1 MASLNFQKKYNPGQA
16 PLYQTESAWS
26 RIKDWLKIII
36 LSTPSVTK
44 LCDIENHSPF
54 YSLAPNCY
62 RSMWHASHMSQND
75 INLGAK
81 LLTSE
86 LFMFDPGSIDQA
98 DLVSNEVMIL
108 FSTQPFHAQVTV
120 TYILHYIIKY
130 KDLNFKLKFIEW

>member
-1 MASLNFQKKYNPGQA
+1 
-16 PLYQTESAWS
+16 
-26 RIKDWLKIII
+26 
-36 LSTPSVTK
+36 
-44 LCDIENHSPF
+44 
-54 YSLAPNCY
+54 
-62 RSMWHASHMSQND
+62 MSQND

-86 LFMFDPGSIDQA
+86 FFMFDPGSIDQA